1 MNRRMIFYTVG
12 RIITLEAGL
21 LLLPMAV
28 ALWYGESCAW
38 DLLASAAIAL
48 VVGRAM
54 TRLSKPTSQTFFAR
68 EGFVIVALAWVLMSL
83 IGMLPFLFSGE
94 IPFWVDAFFETVS
107 GFTTTGASILT
118 NVEAMSH
125 GLLFW
130 RSFTHW
136 IGGMGVLV
144 LIMAIVPTETGRSI
158 HIMRAE
164 MPGPIVGK
172 LMPRIKDTAQILYLM
187 YVVLTVVQIVL
198 LMAGGMPPFESVTHA
213 MATAGTGGFSVKAD
227 CFTSYSPYL
236 QWVTAIFMTLFGV
249 NFNVYYLALRKKF
262 KEILRSTELWAYLG
276 IILVS
281 IALVSISISTEYDT
295 LEEIIRQSAFQV
307 TSIITTTGY
316 ASTNFDLWPELAKN
330 VLLILMFLGAC
341 AGSTGGGLK
350 VSRAILLVKM
360 ARREMKRMIHPRSV
374 GTVQF
379 EGKRV
384 SDATLN
390 SVCMYFVL
398 YVIILVVLTLFLCI
412 NPFSIETNLAAAASC
427 FNNIGPGFG
436 IAGPASNYSYY
447 NAISKFVLTIAMLF
461 GRLEIY
467 PMLLALSPSTW
478 TKE

>member
-1 MNRRMIFYTVG
+1 MNRKMVFRSVGLMLRM
-12 RIITLEAGL
+12 EAALMLLPALVAFGYGEKCAWSL
-21 LLLPMAV
+21 LL
-28 ALWYGESCAW
+28 
-38 DLLASAAIAL
+38 SAAIAL
-48 VVGRAM
+48 AAGCLLPLIFRPKNG
-54 TRLSKPTSQTFFAR
+54 LIYAR
-68 EGFVIVALAWVLMSL
+68 EGFVTVALTWLAISAA
-83 IGMLPFLFSGE
+83 GALPFCISGE
-94 IPFWVDAFFETVS
+94 IPSFVDAFFETVS

-118 NVEAMSH
+118 DVESMSR

-227 CFTSYSPYL
+227 CFTGYSPYL

-281 IALVSISISTEYDT
+281 IVLVSISISTEYDT
-295 LEEIIRQSAFQV
+295 LEEIVRQSAFQV

-330 VLLILMFLGAC
+330 ILLILMFLGAC
-341 AGSTGGGLK
+341 AGSTGGELK

-360 ARREMKRMIHPRSV
+360 ARRELKRMIHPRSV

-398 YVIILVVLTLFLCI
+398 YVIILVALTLFLCI

-447 NAISKFVLTIAMLF
+447 NAISKFVLTISMLF

>member
-172 LMPRIKDTAQILYLM
+172 VMPRIKDTAQILYLM

-249 NFNVYYLALRKKF
+249 NFN
-262 KEILRSTELWAYLG
+262 
-276 IILVS
+276 
-281 IALVSISISTEYDT
+281 
-295 LEEIIRQSAFQV
+295 
-307 TSIITTTGY
+307 
-316 ASTNFDLWPELAKN
+316 
-330 VLLILMFLGAC
+330 
-341 AGSTGGGLK
+341 
-350 VSRAILLVKM
+350 
-360 ARREMKRMIHPRSV
+360 
-374 GTVQF
+374 
-379 EGKRV
+379 
-384 SDATLN
+384 
-390 SVCMYFVL
+390 
-398 YVIILVVLTLFLCI
+398 
-412 NPFSIETNLAAAASC
+412 
-427 FNNIGPGFG
+427 
-436 IAGPASNYSYY
+436 
-447 NAISKFVLTIAMLF
+447 
-461 GRLEIY
+461 
-467 PMLLALSPSTW
+467 
-478 TKE
+478 

>member
-1 MNRRMIFYTVG
+1 MNY
-12 RIITLEAGL
+12 RIIFHMAGRVLLAEAGL
-21 LLLPMAV
+21 LVLPLAVSLLYREDCAWAVLASMAV
-28 ALWYGESCAW
+28 AAVLGGLLT
-38 DLLASAAIAL
+38 LLARPRSH
-48 VVGRAM
+48 
-54 TRLSKPTSQTFFAR
+54 KFFSR
-68 EGFVIVALAWVLMSL
+68 EGYIIVALAWVLLSAV
-83 IGMLPFLFSGE
+83 GALPFWFSRE
-94 IPFWVDAFFETVS
+94 IPSYADAFFETVS

-118 NVEAMSH
+118 DVESMSH

-227 CFTSYSPYL
+227 CFTGYSPYL

-281 IALVSISISTEYDT
+281 IVLVSISISTEYDT
-295 LEEIIRQSAFQV
+295 LEEIVRQSAFQV

-330 VLLILMFLGAC
+330 ILLILMFLGAC

-360 ARREMKRMIHPRSV
+360 ARRELKRMIHPRSV

-398 YVIILVVLTLFLCI
+398 YVIILVALTLFLCI

-447 NAISKFVLTIAMLF
+447 NAISKFVLTISMLF